1 MLATKF
7 ILLKKTNI
15 KRKIFI
21 VFILFIIIIFLFNF
35 DLKPLNV
42 KKSKI
47 GNNSNVKY
55 KNSKIIE
62 ENYFIIDS
70 NNLEN
75 IKSHMYGFS
84 VSKNGIL
91 TDNYFKQ
98 IGEYDLPEPQGAFV
112 MIRNIGNEIL
122 INQDF
127 YGCFGIY
134 IYENKESNYFVLS
147 NSFLLIEEYLLDK
160 QNISFNK
167 DYADNLIITHY
178 LSYSLGETLIKEI
191 NQIPT
196 NVFLVINKKNKNLKI
211 NYIDYKENT
220 ILLDSE
226 EGLKIIDKW
235 IDKWGYILRS
245 LKKKTDNISFDLSG
259 GFDTRMLLTILLN
272 SGINPNEINIFSR
285 QDKVHDHEVDFEIA
299 KNISLK
305 YGFKLNNYNLNRKG
319 NIWTLQDSLFNSL
332 YVKLGF
338 HKEFYLTNKFYT
350 KPLFT
355 FRGSNGESLRG
366 MPHFNINGFIQAHS
380 NNNVPKY
387 KKEFYNSS
395 MRLIKR
401 SISFLKDKKTF
412 DDSFDIASTLHC
424 KALGKNH
431 FGKSA
436 IEKFTA
442 NIFRLDPLMDPDI
455 KTIKYNI
462 NGKTPHDLIS
472 YIFIRFGK
480 DLINFPFQGKRK
492 LNIESIKNAKRLN
505 QNSRPYVIKSDYNA
519 KFYIDSERTSPS
531 LSSKNDN
538 DAFLYLTKLCKSSR
552 FVNILN
558 NMYDNNVYN
567 WANKY
572 SIESN
577 YFPLRHYYALLA
589 IVITLENLS
598 LNQKYMKNSTNIEN
612 YKSSQIFQ
620 DLVV

>member
-1 MLATKF
+1 M
-7 ILLKKTNI
+7 
-15 KRKIFI
+15 
-21 VFILFIIIIFLFNF
+21 
-35 DLKPLNV
+35 
-42 KKSKI
+42 
-47 GNNSNVKY
+47 
-55 KNSKIIE
+55 
-62 ENYFIIDS
+62 
-70 NNLEN
+70 
-75 IKSHMYGFS
+75 
-84 VSKNGIL
+84 
-91 TDNYFKQ
+91 
-98 IGEYDLPEPQGAFV
+98 
-112 MIRNIGNEIL
+112 
-122 INQDF
+122 
-127 YGCFGIY
+127 GIY
-134 IYENKESNYFVLS
+134 FT
-147 NSFLLIEEYLLDK
+147 F
-160 QNISFNK
+160 
-167 DYADNLIITHY
+167 
-178 LSYSLGETLIKEI
+178 
-191 NQIPT
+191 P
-196 NVFLVINKKNKNLKI
+196 
-211 NYIDYKENT
+211 
-220 ILLDSE
+220 
-226 EGLKIIDKW
+226 
-235 IDKWGYILRS
+235 
-245 LKKKTDNISFDLSG
+245 KKKTDNISFDLSG

-412 DDSFDIASTLHC
+412 DDSFDIASTLYY